1 MIRFSR
7 YLLLATIASSA
18 VASGCGTLLTS
29 GSKEQTL
36 AANFDVEHEKFVLP
50 NGLTLIVHEDD
61 KAPLVSVNVWYHVGS
76 QNELPEKTGFAHL
89 FEHLMFNGSEHYN
102 KDYFR
107 PFEEAGAVGM
117 NGTTSV
123 DRTNYYQTVPT
134 PALDM
139 ALWMESDRMG
149 HFLGALDQAKL
160 DEQIEVVL
168 NEKSR
173 GDNQPY
179 GKTWEVLSQQSYP
192 AGHPYSWRTIGSEEH
207 IRAFKLETVKDWFK
221 QYYGAANAVLVVAG
235 DVEATAVYEKVK
247 YYFGNIEAGP
257 PLTRPLENIA
267 EMTGPKRVVMQDN
280 VPQAKIY
287 LSWNVPRNGSPE
299 ADHLNLFSDVLS
311 TGKNSR
317 LYQRLVY
324 KDQIAT
330 DVSAFI
336 WQKELGSQFVIVAS
350 AKPEGDLAYIEK
362 VLREELADALNTPPT
377 SAELRRIRNGLYA
390 GLANSFQQVGGK
402 SALLAASETYFGD
415 PDAWKEGVQ
424 RLLTSEPSDIQATAK
439 RWLHER
445 HLTLEVHPFG
455 KHSVSGKEADRRKI
469 PSPGKAPD
477 LRLPKFQHAELSNGL
492 KVILAE
498 RHDAPTVNLTLQFNG
513 GYAAD
518 KVSIP
523 GLASFTMS
531 MLDEGTATRDSLQIA
546 AELDELGSGVG
557 ASAGLDTLSIGLN
570 SLTHNLPATL
580 DIFADV
586 LLNAAFPDGEVERLR
601 NQFLAGIKREQSS
614 PQSMALR
621 VLPPLIFG
629 DTHAYGQALTGSG
642 TEAGVASIT
651 IADMQAFKR
660 QWLRPDNGTLMV
672 VGDTTLDSLLPQ
684 LESRLAA
691 WSAPD
696 EPLPEL
702 PRFAVGHRPQAE
714 LYIVDRPN
722 SPQSMIVAG
731 HIAPSAGD
739 DRNIAMN
746 LVNKALGGMF
756 TSRLNMN
763 LREDK
768 GWSYGASSTVV
779 KTQAQRMF
787 LAYASVQQDKTAESI
802 SEIRKELRGV
812 AGGQQISS
820 RELELAKSNIVRKL
834 PGNNETQAAVLGTL
848 SVLNRFGLPDD
859 YYDSFVSN
867 TVAVSQRQVNKVA
880 ADVLEPERVVWVVV
894 GDRQKIEKSIKALG
908 IANIQVIDVNGNR
921 VKD

>member
-1 MIRFSR
+1 MSRFSQC
-7 YLLLATIASSA
+7 LLALT
-18 VASGCGTLLTS
+18 VVSGSLTS
-29 GSKEQTL
+29 GCAMLNKAVSQEQTL
-36 AANFDVEHEKFVLP
+36 AANFDVPHEKFVLP

-76 QNELPEKTGFAHL
+76 KNELPEKTGFAHL

-179 GKTWEVLSQQSYP
+179 GKTWEALSQQSYP
-192 AGHPYSWRTIGSEEH
+192 ARHPYSWRTIGSEEH
-207 IRAFKLETVKDWFK
+207 IRAFKLETVKEWFK

-247 YYFGNIEAGP
+247 HYFGNIEAGP
-257 PLTRPLENIA
+257 PLTKPIQDIA
-267 EMTGPKRVVMQDN
+267 EMSGPKRVSMQDN
-280 VPQAKIY
+280 VPQAKVF
-287 LSWNVPRNGSPE
+287 LSWNVPPNGSPE
-299 ADHLNLFSDVLS
+299 SDHLNLFSDVLS

-336 WQKELGSQFVIVAS
+336 WQKELGSQFVIVAT
-350 AKPEGDLAYIEK
+350 AKPDGDLAHVEK
-362 VLREELADALNTPPT
+362 VLREELADALENPPT
-377 SAELRRIRNGLYA
+377 TAELRRIRNGLYA
-390 GLANSFQQVGGK
+390 GLANSFQKVGGK
-402 SALLAASETYFGD
+402 SALLAASETYFND
-415 PDAWKEGVQ
+415 PDAWKVGVQ
-424 RLLTSEPSDIQATAK
+424 RLLTSTASEIQTSAK
-439 RWLHER
+439 RWLHDG

-455 KHSVSGKEADRRKI
+455 EHSVSGKEADRSQI
-469 PSPGKAPD
+469 PSAGKAPD

-498 RHDAPTVNLTLQFNG
+498 RHDAPTVNLSLQFNG

-518 KVSIP
+518 KISIP

-586 LLNAAFPDGEVERLR
+586 LLNASFPDAEVERLR

-621 VLPPLIFG
+621 VLPPLVFG
-629 DTHAYGQALTGSG
+629 DAHAYGQALTGSG
-642 TEAGVASIT
+642 TEEGLASIT
-651 IADMQAFKR
+651 IADMQEFKK

-672 VGDTTLDSLLPQ
+672 VGDITLDSLLPQ
-684 LESRLAA
+684 LESRLAG
-691 WSAPD
+691 WSVPN
-696 EPLPEL
+696 EPLPQL
-702 PRFAVGHRPQAE
+702 PTFEIGHKPKAE

-746 LVNKALGGMF
+746 LINKALGGMF

-768 GWSYGASSTVV
+768 GWSYGASSTVI

-802 SEIRKELRGV
+802 SEMRKELRGID
-812 AGGQQISS
+812 GRKRISS
-820 RELELAKSNIVRKL
+820 RELELAKANIVRKL
-834 PGNNETQAAVLGTL
+834 PGHNETQAAVLSTIG
-848 SVLNRFGLPDD
+848 VLNRFSLPDD
-859 YYDSFVSN
+859 YYDSFVSK
-867 TVAVSQRQVNKVA
+867 TVAVSQHEVNKVA
-880 ADVLEPERVVWVVV
+880 AEVIEPERIVWVVV
-894 GDRQKIEKSIKALG
+894 GDRQKIENDIKRLG
-908 IANIQVIDVNGNR
+908 IASIQVIDVNGNS

>member
-1 MIRFSR
+1 MTRFSQC
-7 YLLLATIASSA
+7 LIALSLASITFS
-18 VASGCGTLLTS
+18 SGCALLGKPAS
-29 GSKEQTL
+29 QEQTL
-36 AANFDVEHEKFVLP
+36 AANFDVAHEKFVLP

-76 QNELPEKTGFAHL
+76 KNELPEKTGFAHL

-117 NGTTSV
+117 NGTTNV

-149 HFLGALDQAKL
+149 HFLGALDQGKL
-160 DEQIEVVL
+160 DEQIDVVL

-179 GKTWEVLSQQSYP
+179 GKVWEALSKHSYP
-192 AGHPYSWRTIGSEEH
+192 ARHPYSWRTIGEEEH
-207 IRAFKLETVKDWFK
+207 IQAFKLESVKEWFK

-247 YYFGNIEAGP
+247 HYFGNIEAGP
-257 PLTRPLENIA
+257 PLSKPKANVA

-280 VPQAKIY
+280 VPQARVY
-287 LSWNVPRNGSPE
+287 LSWNVPQNGTVES
-299 ADHLNLFSDVLS
+299 DHLNLFSDVLS

-336 WQKELGSQFVIVAS
+336 WQKELGSQFVIVAT
-350 AKPEGDLAYIEK
+350 AKPDGDLSQIES
-362 VLREELADALNTPPT
+362 VLREELADALATPPT
-377 SAELRRIRNGLYA
+377 AAELRRIRNGLYA
-390 GLANSFQQVGGK
+390 VLANSFQKVGGK
-402 SALLAASETYFGD
+402 SELLAASQTYFDD
-415 PDAWKEGVQ
+415 PDAWKTGVQ
-424 RLLTSEPSDIQATAK
+424 RLLSSQSADIQATAK
-439 RWLHER
+439 RWLHDN
-445 HLTLEVHPFG
+445 HLTLEIHPFG
-455 KHSVSGKEADRRKI
+455 EHRVSGKEADRSAI
-469 PSPGKAPD
+469 PSAGAAPD
-477 LRLPKFQHAELSNGL
+477 LRLPKFQHASLSNGL

-498 RHDAPTVNLTLQFNG
+498 RHDAPTVNLSLQFNA

-518 KVSIP
+518 KISIP

-531 MLDEGTATRDSLQIA
+531 MLDEGTTSRDSLQIA

-557 ASAGLDTLSIGLN
+557 AGSGLDNLTVSLN

-580 DIFADV
+580 DIFTDV
-586 LLNAAFPDGEVERLR
+586 LLNSSFPEAEVERLR

-621 VLPPLIFG
+621 VLPSLVFG
-629 DTHAYGQALTGSG
+629 KSHAYGQSLTGTG
-642 TEAGVASIT
+642 TEEGLKSIT
-651 IADMQAFKR
+651 VADMQAFKQ

-672 VGDTTLDSLLPQ
+672 VGDITLEQLLPQ
-684 LESRLAA
+684 LESRLAG
-691 WSAPD
+691 WSAPAD
-696 EPLPEL
+696 PLPEL
-702 PRFAVGHRPQAE
+702 PKFEVGHKPKAE

-739 DRNIAMN
+739 ERNIAMN

-768 GWSYGASSTVV
+768 GWSYGASSTVI

-787 LAYASVQQDKTAESI
+787 IAYASVQQDKTAESMR
-802 SEIRKELRGV
+802 EIRKELRGID
-812 AGGQQISS
+812 GGERITSK
-820 RELELAKSNIVRKL
+820 ELELGKSNIVRKL
-834 PGNNETQAAVLGTL
+834 PGHNETQANVLGTIAA
-848 SVLNRFGLPDD
+848 LNRFGLPDD
-859 YYDSFVSN
+859 YYDSFVSK
-867 TVAVSQRQVNKVA
+867 TVAVSKHQVNKVA
-880 ADVLEPERVVWVVV
+880 ADVVEPERMIWVVV
-894 GDRQKIEKSIKALG
+894 GDRQKIEKDIKRLG
-908 IANIQVIDVNGNR
+908 FAVIQVIDVNGNP
-921 VKD
+921 VED